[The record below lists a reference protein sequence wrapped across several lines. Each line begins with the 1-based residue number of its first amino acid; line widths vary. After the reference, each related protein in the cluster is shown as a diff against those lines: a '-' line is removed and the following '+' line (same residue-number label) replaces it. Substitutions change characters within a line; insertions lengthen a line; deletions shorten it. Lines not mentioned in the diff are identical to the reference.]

1 MPKKTNY
8 LEMAHNAVAE
18 ILESLDVRD
27 ILENEGEDFK
37 TWLLCHSLTDADY
50 AKIADALAYKK
61 AKLDDTITIDAIVT
75 KQLETR
81 SPETAYDNLHD
92 AYEKYKAQW
101 IKDHISAERQAETE
115 RRWKEYLENDFEPDI
130 PGETCSFEDYIEEFG
145 YSGEIY
151 ACFNEFVENDY
162 HADA

>member
-1 MPKKTNY
+1 MARKTDY
-8 LEMAHNAVAE
+8 REMAHDAVNE
-18 ILESLDVRD
+18 LLESLNIAD
-27 ILENEGEDFK
+27 ILEHEGEDFN

-50 AKIADALAYKK
+50 EKIADALAYKK
-61 AKLDDTITIDAIVT
+61 AKPGDAITIDAIVT

-81 SPETAYDNLHD
+81 SPETAYSNLRD

-101 IKDHISAERQAETE
+101 VKDHISAERQAETE

-145 YSGEIY
+145 YGSEIY